1 MANETTGRESDKF
14 MLRLPEGMRD
24 RLKAEAEANK
34 RSMNAEI
41 VSRLEATFD
50 RFALDPNRAVASSID
65 KAVDI
70 TLIRIFGHALG
81 GPFRLSSRSKRN
93 GEILKELAKDLN
105 SFFDGASAGK
115 YSAADK
121 LNALRDEIIMVIG
134 ENATEENLDETILW
148 LLATN
153 IGTEGLLQEFSR
165 QRDLRN
171 KNDATEPS

>member
-1 MANETTGRESDKF
+1 MANETTGRDSDKF
-14 MLRLPEGMRD
+14 MLRLPVGMRD

-41 VSRLEATFD
+41 VARLETTFD
-50 RFALDPNRAVASSID
+50 RFALDPNRAVANSID
-65 KAVDI
+65 KAVHI

-81 GPFRLSSRSKRN
+81 GPFRLSSRSERN

-105 SFFDGASAGK
+105 SFFDGASVGK
-115 YSAADK
+115 YSAEEK
-121 LNALRDEIIMVIG
+121 LNALRDEIAMVIG

-153 IGTEGLLQEFSR
+153 IGTEGLLREYSR
-165 QRDLRN
+165 QRDFRN
-171 KNDATEPS
+171 KASAAERS

>member
-1 MANETTGRESDKF
+1 MSKPPAPSDLADKF
-14 MLRLPEGMRD
+14 MLRMPEGMRD
-24 RLKAEAEANK
+24 RLKAEAELNK

-41 VSRLEATFD
+41 LARIEATFD
-50 RFALDPNRAVASSID
+50 RPALDVSRAVASSID

-105 SFFDGASAGK
+105 SFFDDRNECKFSPQE
-115 YSAADK
+115 K
-121 LNALRDEIIMVIG
+121 LDALRDEISMVIG
-134 ENATEENLDETILW
+134 DQATEENLDETILW

-153 IGTEGLLQEFSR
+153 VGTEELIREFSR
-165 QRDLRN
+165 QRDSRE
-171 KNDATEPS
+171 KT